1 MAVPTGMWGVAVFA
15 SHSKSKHNMET
26 NEIDYRELARDAR
39 KELNNEFNRLS
50 EKAERMKGYQ
60 ALLDGLE
67 SLMAANRKLVEEN
80 KNLEEQLK
88 GYGQQLAA
96 QTEQREHL
104 EMKLAEM
111 EKISRGMAKK
121 ASDEA
126 VIGFLR
132 TYVNQ
137 SKRKTADKRAF
148 VKQFVLDMV
157 TANGLT
163 LPHEQAA
170 AIEALDDEQSDPK
183 VVNVGNGGQYN
194 DIHDNTTVNQK

>member
-1 MAVPTGMWGVAVFA
+1 
-15 SHSKSKHNMET
+15 MEA
-26 NEIDYRELARDAR
+26 NGIDYKGLARDAR
-39 KELNNEFNRLS
+39 KELNNEFDRL
-50 EKAERMKGYQ
+50 EERAGRLKEYQ
-60 ALLDGLE
+60 LLLDGLE
-67 SLMAANRKLVEEN
+67 SLMAANRKLEEEN
-80 KNLEEQLK
+80 RNLEEQLK

-96 QTEQREHL
+96 QTERREHL
-104 EMKLAEM
+104 EMKLAEV

-163 LPHEQAA
+163 LPPEQAA
-170 AIEALDDEQSDPK
+170 AIEALDDEQTEPK
-183 VVNVGNGGQYN
+183 VVNVGNGGHYN
-194 DIHDNTTVNQK
+194 DIHDNKEVKV